1 MGLNTSTRLNNV
13 DLKIIRL
20 LNEIGWMSSAG
31 IALRLGD
38 NPIGTV
44 SNLVMNLMQIDV
56 WLPDRV
62 CDHDE
67 SDRG

>member
-20 LNEIGWMSSAG
+20 LNEVGWMSSAG
-31 IALRLGD
+31 ITHRLGD
-38 NPIGTV
+38 IPTGTA
-44 SNLVMNLMQIDV
+44 SNLVGNLIEIDV

-62 CDHDE
+62 RDHNE
-67 SDRG
+67 SDWG

>member
-1 MGLNTSTRLNNV
+1 MNNV

-31 IALRLGD
+31 IAYCMGD
-38 NPIGTV
+38 IPSGTV
-44 SNLVMNLMQIDV
+44 NNLVGDLMKIDV

-62 CDHDE
+62 RDRNE
-67 SDRG
+67 SDWG

>member
-44 SNLVMNLMQIDV
+44 SNLVMNLMEIDV